1 MFQPADEAGF
11 EPPVEPSVAMS
22 SRAAI
27 PAHAEAISPATSPA
41 VIVVAAMVP
50 QAVVVMVLIHRS
62 APLGSSKAAFGP
74 LRPNS
79 AYVSRAAAA
88 N

>member
-1 MFQPADEAGF
+1 
-11 EPPVEPSVAMS
+11 
-22 SRAAI
+22 
-27 PAHAEAISPATSPA
+27 